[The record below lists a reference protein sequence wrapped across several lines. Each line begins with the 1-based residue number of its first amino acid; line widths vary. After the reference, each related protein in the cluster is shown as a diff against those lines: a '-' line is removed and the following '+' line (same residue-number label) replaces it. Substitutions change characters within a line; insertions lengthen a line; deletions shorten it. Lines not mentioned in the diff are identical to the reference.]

1 MSEPAKQT
9 TLYVIAYDI
18 PNDRRR
24 TKVHKVLSGF
34 GRWTQYSLFE
44 AWLTD
49 KELVAL
55 RGKLDKHLKRDED
68 SVRFYHLCAPCVA
81 QVETVGRPPPREEE
95 LFVV

>member
-1 MSEPAKQT
+1 MGEPAKQT

-34 GRWTQYSLFE
+34 GQWTQFSLFE
-44 AWLTD
+44 AWLSE
-49 KELVAL
+49 KEVIAL
-55 RGKLDKHLKRDED
+55 RDRLDRHLNHDED
-68 SVRFYHLCAPCVA
+68 SVRFYSLCAPCVSK
-81 QVETVGRPPPREEE
+81 VETIGKPPPKEAA

>member
-34 GRWTQYSLFE
+34 GRWTQFSLFE
-44 AWLTD
+44 AWLTE
-49 KELVAL
+49 KELIAL
-55 RGKLDKHLKRDED
+55 RGKLDQHLNAKED
-68 SVRFYHLCAPCVA
+68 SVRLYRLCAPCVA
-81 QVETVGRPPPREEE
+81 QAETIGRPPPAEEK

>member
-9 TLYVIAYDI
+9 ALYIVAYDI

-44 AWLTD
+44 AWLTE
-49 KELVAL
+49 KELIAL
-55 RGKLDKHLKRDED
+55 RGRLEPHLNAQED
-68 SVRFYHLCAPCVA
+68 SVRFYALCASCVGR
-81 QVETVGRPPPREEE
+81 VETIGKPPPQEET
-95 LFVV
+95 LFLV

>member
-1 MSEPAKQT
+1 VSEPAKQT
-9 TLYVIAYDI
+9 TLYIVAYDI

-49 KELVAL
+49 KELITL
-55 RGKLDKHLKRDED
+55 RGRLDQHLNAKED
-68 SVRFYHLCAPCVA
+68 SVRFYALCAGCVGR
-81 QVETVGRPPPREEE
+81 VETIGKPPPQEEM
-95 LFVV
+95 LFLV